1 MKIRNAI
8 IIAAMMAAAP
18 ARAQQIGDLRQAR
31 VSYADLNTAS
41 DAGMLILRHR
51 IQAAS
56 RNLCGPEPDLR
67 DLDRGVA
74 YRTCVQQS
82 VQRALDELPNGP
94 LASR

>member
-1 MKIRNAI
+1 MNIRNAI
-8 IIAAMMAAAP
+8 ILAALMAAAP
-18 ARAQQIGDLRQAR
+18 ARAEQPGGLRQAR
-31 VSYADLNTAS
+31 VSYADINTAS
-41 DAGMLILRHR
+41 DSGMAVLRHR

-56 RNLCGPEPDLR
+56 RTLCGPEPDLR
-67 DLDRGVA
+67 DLNRGVT

>member
-8 IIAAMMAAAP
+8 IVAALMAAAP
-18 ARAQQIGDLRQAR
+18 ARAEQAGGLRQAR
-31 VSYADLNTAS
+31 VSYADINTAS
-41 DAGMLILRHR
+41 DAGILVLRHR

-56 RNLCGPEPDLR
+56 RTLCGPQPDLR
-67 DLDRGVA
+67 DLDRGML

-82 VQRALDELPNGP
+82 MQRALDELPTGS